1 MAFMGRGGAS
11 FGGAGGGI
19 NTTSNVGGRPT
30 RAYRRGSFIRLYYFI
45 PLDNTYVIFQM
56 LATFLILIVG
66 LVTILATYKSPVI
79 DPISS
84 FKKSVLY
91 SYIAINIILIS
102 FIFLA
107 NYNSKDKVSLIRKL
121 VAILFISLLTFV
133 AFLCVKLNAN
143 SIYNKSKFEQIY
155 MEQNDEDTTDSK
167 TKFALSLEGMKME
180 TKKEYFVDE
189 CLKAYKVFS
198 IRMLTIFGVN
208 LLIVVLL
215 IYQIIKV
222 IQIQE
227 KREQL
232 DKNDAILFD
241 EEQNCRY

>member
-11 FGGAGGGI
+11 FGGAGGEI
-19 NTTSNVGGRPT
+19 NTGNNVGT
-30 RAYRRGSFIRLYYFI
+30 RQTRMYRRGSFIRLYYFI

-56 LATFLILIVG
+56 VATFLILIVG

-79 DPISS
+79 DPIAS
-84 FKKSVLY
+84 FKKIVLY
-91 SYIAINIILIS
+91 SYIAIDIFLIS

-107 NYNSKDKVSLIRKL
+107 NYNSKDKISLIRKL
-121 VAILFISLLTFV
+121 IAILFIALFTFV

-155 MEQNDEDTTDSK
+155 MEQNNEDTTDSR

>member
-79 DPISS
+79 DQIAS

-241 EEQNCRY
+241 EEKNCRY

>member
-79 DPISS
+79 DPIAS